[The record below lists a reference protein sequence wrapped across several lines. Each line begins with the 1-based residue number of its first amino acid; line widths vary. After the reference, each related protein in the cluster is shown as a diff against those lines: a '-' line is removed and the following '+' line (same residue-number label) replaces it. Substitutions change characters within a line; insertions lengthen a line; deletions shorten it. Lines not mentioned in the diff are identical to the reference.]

1 MSEFD
6 FAAVMRAIKTIL
18 KVKKMTYRDLA
29 EILEMSESGVKK
41 ILSAKDGS
49 FGRVLQMCR
58 ALDVSLD
65 DLIAEAADVGPHV
78 VRFTPEQM
86 AFFENNPSYFC
97 FLNELMGVSIDP
109 IDLLGFVAK

>member
-65 DLIAEAADVGPHV
+65 DLIAFVMPNVEVCKSHCCHSSFSKHLSFHSV
-78 VRFTPEQM
+78 VVI
-86 AFFENNPSYFC
+86 A
-97 FLNELMGVSIDP
+97 
-109 IDLLGFVAK
+109 